1 MRRRLTVL
9 LSLLFTQAVI
19 CGHLLYASN
28 VFVDPQKEDPFLLE
42 DQTRGIQF
50 EGDKNLQ
57 RERTRGLQFTEDQL
71 LQQEQTRDL
80 QFEEDK
86 DLRQEKE
93 LER

>member
-1 MRRRLTVL
+1 MRRFLVL
-9 LSLLFTQAVI
+9 LSLLTPVI
-19 CGHLLYASN
+19 ICENLIYASN
-28 VFVDPQKEDPFLLE
+28 VFVDPQREDPFLQQE
-42 DQTRGIQF
+42 QTRGIQF

-57 RERTRGLQFTEDQL
+57 QEQTRGLQYTEDQL

-93 LER
+93 LERM